1 MTKNKTLAR
10 IENMKIERQKE
21 NNARRNNVKS
31 TYKLNFKKKKK
42 NTNLAA

>member
-31 TYKLNFKKKKK
+31 NYKLNFKKKKK